1 MCGVHVSLILV
12 FQIVVVVVAVVT
24 RYIVFKKDRGGVKR
38 GTHILWVVQ
47 WFLVSSTFNNEN
59 KNNNTILVGKI
70 T

>member
-24 RYIVFKKDRGGVKR
+24 RYIVFKKDRGGGKR

-47 WFLVSSTFNNEN
+47 WFLVSSTFNDEN